1 MGRGDAELLTDFFR
15 LDAEVLAHE
24 EQLRR
29 ARRELAQAV
38 LQHLEE
44 LLRLQRLLGPGLR
57 RLAPVSSGVE
67 ERVEVVERR
76 LTLQGLLPLGAP
88 DGIDDLVLED
98 AGQPGTELRAAGEAF
113 LRCERRDERFLD
125 RVFRGLA
132 VTELER
138 REAQQVGPLR
148 FDFVS

>member
-15 LDAEVLAHE
+15 LDAEVLAHQE
-24 EQLRR
+24 HLRR
-29 ARRELAQAV
+29 AGRELAEAL

-44 LLRLQRLLGPGLR
+44 LLALQRLLGPGLR
-57 RLAPVSSGVE
+57 RLAPVSGGVE
-67 ERVEVVERR
+67 ERIELVERCLALQR
-76 LTLQGLLPLGAP
+76 LLALGAP

-98 AGQPGTELRAAGEAF
+98 AGQPGAELRAAGEAF
-113 LRCERRDERFLD
+113 LRGERRDERFLD

-138 REAQQVGPLR
+138 REAQQVRPLR

>member
-15 LDAEVLAHE
+15 VDAEVLAHQE
-24 EQLRR
+24 HLRR
-29 ARRELAQAV
+29 ARRELAQA
-38 LQHLEE
+38 LFQRLEE
-44 LLRLQRLLGPGLR
+44 LLRFERLLGPGLR
-57 RLAPVSSGVE
+57 RLAPVAGAVE
-67 ERVEVVERR
+67 QRIQVLERR
-76 LTLQGLLPLGAP
+76 LALQRLLPLGAP

-98 AGQPGTELRAAGEAF
+98 AGQPGAELGAAGEAF
-113 LRCERRDERFLD
+113 LRGKRRDERFLD

-138 REAQQVGPLR
+138 REAQQVRPLR